1 MQTNYSSEYIKD
13 LMGSEEEDLSICR
26 ANVAHIKE
34 AIKFRLPEGG
44 VLLDLITEDAITTEM
59 LKQKIPS
66 VIEHMKLPYDKVVL
80 EYPLVNPK
88 DNKRTSIMILA
99 SNTDKDIFFRVISR
113 SHKNGENHWT
123 DFKAEVLFDTDFN
136 LKHRHFDGKHIL
148 MNKHMGVAVFH
159 CAYIILCFIA
169 ALQCSNVIEQNVP
182 APAKL
187 NKSRIKKGNPPLF
200 DYKVLTVDTKA
211 AKATSKAQASNNE
224 PSHTKREHLRRGH
237 IRRYESK
244 TIWVNPC
251 VIGDKNKGSLK
262 KSYQVK

>member
-13 LMGSEEEDLSICR
+13 LIGSEEEDVEICR
-26 ANVAHIKE
+26 ANLAHIKE
-34 AIKFRLPEGG
+34 AVKFRLPEGG
-44 VLLDLITEDAITTEM
+44 VLLNLINEETITAEM
-59 LKQKIPS
+59 IKQKIPS

-80 EYPLVNPK
+80 EYPLLNPI
-88 DNKRTSIMILA
+88 DNKCTSMMILA
-99 SNTDKDIFFRVISR
+99 ANTAEGITFRSISLR
-113 SHKNGENHWT
+113 HKNSMNRWN
-123 DFKAEVLFDTDFN
+123 DFKVEGFVDIDFN
-136 LKHRHFDGKHIL
+136 LGRRNFDRGTASV
-148 MNKHMGVAVFH
+148 NKYMALTIFH
-159 CAYIILCFIA
+159 CAYTILCFIA
-169 ALQCSNVIEQNVP
+169 ALQCSNVAEQNVP

-187 NKSRIKKGNPPLF
+187 NKSRVKKGKLPLF
-200 DYKVLTVDTKA
+200 DYKVLTIDTKA